1 MYTMTDDCLALT
13 VAEATMQDWLA
24 AVTVMRSLP
33 TPLYVAP
40 APTQP
45 VVQWP
50 PVSRMSARP
59 VRRAHVPAAVGA
71 RESENGVAGARPF
84 YWMALAVA
92 VGVFAFL

>member
-40 APTQP
+40 APAQP

-59 VRRAHVPAAVGA
+59 VRRAHVSAVA
-71 RESENGVAGARPF
+71 DAQESESAVAGARPL
-84 YWMALAVA
+84 YWMALVVA